1 MDAEPNQTESQLYYL
16 IATES
21 TEEHGKINIKAFI
34 FSCSSVDSV
43 DPDSVDSVAILS
55 TFIRLNQ
62 YL

>member
-43 DPDSVDSVAILS
+43 DSVAILS